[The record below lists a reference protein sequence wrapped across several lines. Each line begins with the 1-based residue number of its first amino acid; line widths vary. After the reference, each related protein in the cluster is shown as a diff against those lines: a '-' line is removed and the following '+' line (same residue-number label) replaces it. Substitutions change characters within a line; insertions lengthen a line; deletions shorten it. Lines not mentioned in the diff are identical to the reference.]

1 MKWPMLFV
9 IAVLVLATIACSYSG
24 ELVPYTEHGGRPR
37 EVRWAMIEGELTSHA
52 LQRWQ
57 DAFPMCRIIKYALM
71 VGGPTECVVI
81 WYTCDVD
88 R

>member
-1 MKWPMLFV
+1 MKWRMLFV
-9 IAVLVLATIACSYSG
+9 IAVLVLATIACANSG
-24 ELVPYTEHGGRPR
+24 SGDTSHGRPR

-57 DAFPMCRIIKYALM
+57 DAFPMCRIIKHALM

-88 R
+88 Q